1 MTTIRLPYGT
11 GTVAVDIPEER
22 IQGILIPETRAGLPG
37 GTEEDIVRESMEKPI
52 GSRRLRDL
60 ARGKKRVVIIAS
72 DHTRPVPSR
81 ILMPALLGEIR
92 EGDPG
97 AGITILIA
105 TGCHRAPTR
114 AELRE
119 KFGEEILRTEKIVVH
134 DCDDGASLVNV
145 GLLPSGGN
153 CVINRLAVE
162 ADLLVAEGFIE
173 PHFFAGFSGGR
184 KSVLP
189 GIAGRTTVLA
199 NHCAEFIAHDRSR
212 TGVLEGNP
220 IQQDMLFAARTAN
233 LAFILNVVIDSGHRI
248 FRSVAGDPV
257 AAHRAGT
264 EFIAGMAR
272 VRGTL
277 SDIVLTTNGG
287 HPLDQNL
294 YQAVKGM
301 TTAEAFCREGG
312 VIIMASRCGDGHGGE
327 SFYRTFRE
335 AESAAAVLGGIL
347 KTPRDAT
354 AVDQWQSQIHA
365 RNLMKATIIMVTDA
379 PRSMVEDLHM
389 KWAPSIEEAVRMADA
404 VIGRRNAPIT
414 IIPDGVA
421 VIPAPVE

>member
-11 GTVAVDIPEER
+11 GTVAVDIPKER
-22 IQGILIPETRAGLPG
+22 IRGILVPGTHAGLPDRTG
-37 GTEEDIVRESMEKPI
+37 EDIVRESLEKPI

-60 ARGKKRVVIIAS
+60 AQGKKRVVIIAS

-114 AELRE
+114 AELRD
-119 KFGEEILRTEKIVVH
+119 KFGEEILRTEKIVIH
-134 DCDDGASLVNV
+134 DCDDGASLVNL
-145 GLLPSGGN
+145 GLLPSGGDL
-153 CVINRLAVE
+153 VINRLAVE

-220 IQQDMLFAARTAN
+220 IQQDMLFAARAAK
-233 LAFILNVVIDSGHRI
+233 LAFILNVVIDSDRNI
-248 FRSVAGDPV
+248 IKAVAGDPV
-257 AAHRAGT
+257 AAHRAGA
-264 EFIAGMAR
+264 EFIDAIAR
-272 VRGTL
+272 VRGNL

-301 TTAEAFCREGG
+301 TTAEACCREGG
-312 VIIMASRCGDGHGGE
+312 VIIMVSRCGDGHGGE
-327 SFYRTFRE
+327 SFFRTFRDGP
-335 AESAAAVLGGIL
+335 SAAVILDGIL
-347 KTPRDAT
+347 RTPRDAT

-365 RNLMKATIIMVTDA
+365 RNLRKATIIMVTDA
-379 PRSMVEDLHM
+379 PRPMVEALHM
-389 KWAPSIEEAVRMADA
+389 KWAPSVEEAIRMADEI
-404 VIGRRNAPIT
+404 IGRKNAPIM